1 VVAKVPIFG
10 DLHHTFWPKSAKYR
24 GIYQIW
30 VHATDRWRE
39 NANFAWPKDQF
50 SAKNHV
56 KVPYISASGPQNS
69 VNCIIHGGP
78 KPQVFGG
85 SGTGAFGGL
94 AGVLSGVIDIGG
106 WNLANYNCPYF
117 WNIQGT
123 ATDAIIRL
131 TQGRLYIAP
140 ACISSILMSGFLQ
153 SIGQIDAHRGH
164 VTAIGQNQYNIY
176 MQLADFTT
184 KTEEDLVL
192 ARLNPIESPYIHP
205 CMPGTRQWM
214 IDKIHDWMGNHHG
227 PNILWLSG
235 SPGAGKSAIASTL
248 VSTLQEAGQLGSSFF
263 CKRDDI
269 ALSDPAACWRTIAFD
284 LAQYDPIIAHRI
296 VENIKGKRVDPRRAD
311 IESHYQY
318 MIDDPLRELWRRH
331 LEVLTNLQTNME
343 VDDEVN
349 KRGTPLIA
357 VVVDA
362 LDECGSD
369 SSQYAQRQ
377 TFINTI
383 TKWSRLPKPFK
394 LIVTSR
400 DDRIPNSLRAV
411 CHRLI
416 LETGDIAGPEAIND
430 VRVFFAKHFAAIAT
444 QNYSLSPTWP
454 SESIIEQLTSRAA
467 GLFVWA
473 ETVVKFV
480 EQGIPNRRLNSILL
494 DQFRYGSERL
504 DGLYRQV
511 MNLSFQH
518 ATDDELE
525 IYKLVVGTVVFAKIP
540 LRQQDLRYFLG
551 RDEEQASITG
561 VLLNLS
567 SVISTNAVDGCI
579 HISHLSFTE
588 FICDPDR
595 CGERFVI
602 RRDVHD
608 RTIALACLQLMKT
621 ELRFN
626 ICQLET
632 SHVRNVDVPNLASCI
647 ERFIPTHLS
656 YSCRFWSDHLDTATI
671 DAQVVDDVKLFL
683 HTQFLFWL
691 EVLSLIK
698 AASIASQILMSIRK
712 LLGVSAS
719 KFRGII

>member
-1 VVAKVPIFG
+1 
-10 DLHHTFWPKSAKYR
+10 
-24 GIYQIW
+24 
-30 VHATDRWRE
+30 
-39 NANFAWPKDQF
+39 
-50 SAKNHV
+50 
-56 KVPYISASGPQNS
+56 
-69 VNCIIHGGP
+69 
-78 KPQVFGG
+78 
-85 SGTGAFGGL
+85 
-94 AGVLSGVIDIGG
+94 
-106 WNLANYNCPYF
+106 
-117 WNIQGT
+117 
-123 ATDAIIRL
+123 
-131 TQGRLYIAP
+131 
-140 ACISSILMSGFLQ
+140 MSCFLQ
-153 SIGQIDAHRGH
+153 SVGQIDARRGH
-164 VTAIGQNQYNIY
+164 VTTIGQNQYNIHL
-176 MQLADFTT
+176 QHVDFTT

-192 ARLNPIESPYIHP
+192 ARLKPIESPYIHP

-235 SPGAGKSAIASTL
+235 SPGAGKSAVASTL

-311 IESHYQY
+311 IESHFQY
-318 MIDDPLRELWRRH
+318 LINDPLREFWRMH
-331 LEVLTNLQTNME
+331 LANLRTNME

-383 TKWSRLPKPFK
+383 MKWSDLPKPFK

-400 DDRIPNSLRAV
+400 DDRIPNSFRAV
-411 CHRLI
+411 CHRLV
-416 LETGDIAGPEAIND
+416 LDTGDLAGPEAIND

-444 QNYSLSPTWP
+444 QNHSLSPTWP
-454 SESIIEQLTSRAA
+454 GESIIEQLTSRAA

-480 EQGIPNRRLNSILL
+480 EQGIPNRRLNSILR
-494 DQFRYGSERL
+494 DQFCYGSGRL
-504 DGLYRQV
+504 DGLYHQV

-525 IYKLVVGTVVFAKIP
+525 IYKLVIGAVVFAKIP

-551 RDEEQASITG
+551 RDEEEASITC
-561 VLLNLS
+561 VLMNLS

-579 HISHLSFTE
+579 HISHLSFAD
-588 FICDPDR
+588 FICDHNR

-602 RRDVHD
+602 RRDIHD
-608 RTIALACLQLMKT
+608 RIMALACLQCMQT

-647 ERFIPTHLS
+647 ERFIPTRLT

-671 DAQVVDDVKLFL
+671 DAQVAESVKYFL

-698 AASIASQILMSIRK
+698 EVSVASQILMSIRK
-712 LLGVSAS
+712 LLGVSPS
-719 KFRGII
+719 KVWHYLILKYNCD